1 MAVLRIDIQGNPKAI
16 PYRSF
21 IRVANN
27 SLAILDDLDAWF
39 SRRRAGAVQW
49 LMNDLAANGKL
60 RLEIYSQPKELK
72 RKKLPDV
79 AHEVTKSFVTG
90 FRTLE
95 NEGRSPSFLS
105 DTGMHR
111 AEMLTEVIGHNGA
124 RAIVAVDMSSE
135 QEVEITKQSAANLAK
150 LIPAAS
156 RSIGSIEG
164 TLEDISIHHGN
175 HFVVYEVLTGKGVRC
190 RFPKFGFLLEKAK
203 ENLGNRVIVSGVLAR
218 NTKNEP
224 VRIVIERP
232 ADFKVFGVDLTA
244 LPLKELGGKFPDL
257 TGDLS
262 TEDFIRSIRE

>member
-49 LMNDLAANGKL
+49 FMNDLAINGKL
-60 RLEIYSQPKELK
+60 RLEIYSQPKQMV

-79 AHEVTKSFVTG
+79 AQDVTRSFVTG

-111 AEMLTEVIGHNGA
+111 AEMLTDVLGHDGA
-124 RAIVAVDMSSE
+124 KAIVAVDVSSE
-135 QEVEITKQSAANLAK
+135 QEVEITKQSATNIAK
-150 LIPAAS
+150 LIPAAA

-164 TLEDISIHHGN
+164 TLEEISVHRGN
-175 HFVVYEVLTGKGVRC
+175 HFVVYQALTGKGVRC
-190 RFPKFGFLLEKAK
+190 HFPKLGFLLDKAK
-203 ENLGNRVIVSGVLAR
+203 ENLSKRVVVSGVLAR

-224 VRIVIERP
+224 VRITIERES
-232 ADFKVFGVDLTA
+232 DFKVFGVDLTVMA
-244 LPLKELGGKFPDL
+244 LKDLGGKFPDW

-262 TEDFIRSIRE
+262 TEDFIRSVRE